1 MKSKKGPSRK
11 TEDSSNINVPPPP
24 PQQQSNVGNSLF
36 TNVQQQQTSNNLP
49 PTFQMNDMPPQVFQL
64 PQQINDWSLPQV
76 SNANFAQQQNSI
88 FSQPQ
93 VSNAKFAQQQNSL
106 FSQQQM
112 PVMQQQMPMMQQQMP
127 MMQQQVRQSLQ
138 SNAALESRLRDHA
151 RQRSRLGLGV
161 RVAERALP
169 LTAAEV
175 QAIVAES
182 WELHHP
188 AAEPV
193 DTAGAHLFVQLLEL
207 TGDDLQRRLHQL
219 GVLRVPDAGGV
230 DFERFDQIMKYE
242 VA

>member
-1 MKSKKGPSRK
+1 LGLRINVLSLFFKIINIKEFYIILKQIHSNKYEQMKSKKGPSRK

-64 PQQINDWSLPQV
+64 PQQTNDWSLPQV

-127 MMQQQVRQSLQ
+127 MMQQQVRGGIYGSRRGP
-138 SNAALESRLRDHA
+138 SN
-151 RQRSRLGLGV
+151 
-161 RVAERALP
+161 
-169 LTAAEV
+169 
-175 QAIVAES
+175 
-182 WELHHP
+182 
-188 AAEPV
+188 
-193 DTAGAHLFVQLLEL
+193 
-207 TGDDLQRRLHQL
+207 
-219 GVLRVPDAGGV
+219 VPSNS
-230 DFERFDQIMKYE
+230 
-242 VA
+242 